1 MTVVDRADA
10 LNQLDSRIS
19 EAESQLAHW
28 TEKLRFG
35 SEAHHQIDFWK
46 GQLAGL
52 SSARELIAE

>member
-1 MTVVDRADA
+1 MVARTDA
-10 LNQLDSRIS
+10 LNQLDEKIS
-19 EAESQLAHW
+19 EAESQVAHW

-52 SSARELIAE
+52 RTARELMAE

>member
-1 MTVVDRADA
+1 MVAKSDA
-10 LNQLDSRIS
+10 LKQLDEKIS
-19 EAESQLAHW
+19 DAESQVVHW

-52 SSARELIAE
+52 RSARDLMA

>member
-1 MTVVDRADA
+1 MVAQADA
-10 LNQLDSRIS
+10 LNLLDEKIS
-19 EAESQLAHW
+19 EAESQVAHW

-52 SSARELIAE
+52 RTARELIEE

>member
-1 MTVVDRADA
+1 VVAKSDA
-10 LNQLDSRIS
+10 LKQLDEKIS
-19 EAESQLAHW
+19 DAESQVVHW

-52 SSARELIAE
+52 RSARDLMA